1 MPGNKLRSIKP
12 AGRKMYEGMKRRGM
26 SKSKAAAIANA
37 WSRDDG
43 KADGK
48 RAKKKGKRK

>member
-1 MPGNKLRSIKP
+1 MPGNKLKSIKP
-12 AGRKMYEGMKRRGM
+12 AGRKMYEKLKGKLG
-26 SKSKAAAIANA
+26 KTTAAKIANA
-37 WSRDDG
+37 WARDDG